1 MSFQIYL
8 LILIHLITFLSQT
21 ENKKETTLLQVIE
34 ELQGQHELAMEK
46 ITQLESII
54 TQQSVDMVSR
64 NIGTIILC
72 LQFLHV

>member
-8 LILIHLITFLSQT
+8 LIFIHLIPFLSPT

-64 NIGTIILC
+64 NIGTIILY

>member
-1 MSFQIYL
+1 MSFQIYV

-64 NIGTIILC
+64 NIGSIILC